1 MESFAGTCVCAY
13 LTLAIR
19 AHRIGSPAG
28 SGWWVHVVRCSIM
41 EFRDRTE
48 KTRCLKMAEGSC
60 LNHVLS
66 LFFFPMVFTRKGS
79 FFVIF
84 QSQYY
89 FKMVKIKRYRFRSF
103 QYRWCWEWTASL
115 WELALFGRWCCGF
128 QLQDSEQQITRVRR
142 EGTRRGKTAWVQI
155 PTLHLVATYVGQVT
169 SLLWRWTASSVKW
182 GHCWTPL
189 HKAVALWRQRMIVWI
204 IRRNI

>member
-1 MESFAGTCVCAY
+1 MF
-13 LTLAIR
+13 
-19 AHRIGSPAG
+19 
-28 SGWWVHVVRCSIM
+28 
-41 EFRDRTE
+41 
-48 KTRCLKMAEGSC
+48 
-60 LNHVLS
+60 S
-66 LFFFPMVFTRKGS
+66 LFFFFPMVFTRKGS

-182 GHCWTPL
+182 GHCWTPFIRPL
-189 HKAVALWRQRMIVWI
+189 PYEGNVWLYGSYEGTY
-204 IRRNI
+204 RKDLKTVTATPWQLSTLFLKDLCWW